1 MAETLERRH
10 TWSRIIGVERR
21 QAPFHYL
28 HGHPLP
34 DPTRLEDEDFE
45 QAERE
50 REEGK
55 HHTRRHGA
63 SGGDPDRFN

>member
-10 TWSRIIGVERR
+10 HWSRIVGVERR

-28 HGHPLP
+28 NGRPLP

-45 QAERE
+45 RAERE
-50 REEGK
+50 REKDRKLARNPWE
-55 HHTRRHGA
+55 
-63 SGGDPDRFN
+63 DPDRLN

>member
-10 TWSRIIGVERR
+10 HWSRIVGVERR

-28 HGHPLP
+28 NGRPLP

-45 QAERE
+45 RAERE
-50 REEGK
+50 QEKDKKLARNPWE
-55 HHTRRHGA
+55 
-63 SGGDPDRFN
+63 DPDRLG

>member
-10 TWSRIIGVERR
+10 TWSRIVGVERR

-28 HGHPLP
+28 NGQPLP

-45 QAERE
+45 RAERE
-50 REEGK
+50 RNK
-55 HHTRRHGA
+55 DRHL
-63 SGGDPDRFN
+63 SQKPWDPWDDRDRFR

>member
-28 HGHPLP
+28 HGQPLP

-45 QAERE
+45 RAVRE
-50 REEGK
+50 REEDK
-55 HHTRRHGA
+55 QIARSHGDA
-63 SGGDPDRFN
+63 GDDSGPSR